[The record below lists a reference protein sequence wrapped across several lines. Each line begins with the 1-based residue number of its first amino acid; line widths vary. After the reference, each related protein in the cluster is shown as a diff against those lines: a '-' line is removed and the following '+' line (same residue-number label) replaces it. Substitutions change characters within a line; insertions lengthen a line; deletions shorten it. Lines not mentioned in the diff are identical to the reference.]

1 MTSISIVI
9 SVYNVEQFIAAC
21 LNSIIEQ
28 TYTGPM
34 ECLIID
40 DCGNDDSMRIAEE
53 IVNSYNGGINFY
65 ILHHEHNRG
74 LSAARN
80 TGMAAATGDYI
91 CFVDS
96 DDELP
101 PNSIEQLVEA
111 LDDGQYDIVVGDIK
125 TIGNDALH
133 EYLRMKLDDGTVL
146 RDGDI
151 ILHYKTHW
159 NMMTQAKLYKASFLR
174 QQHITFKEGLIHED
188 ELWSFQIA
196 CVANTLKAVQRTTY
210 IYYKREGSITSISDK
225 NQRLKIEALKI
236 ITIGMAQ
243 FLRSRKIFNPAA
255 YTIMQKYV
263 ENILHF
269 EKADRQRFRQ
279 AYLLL
284 RKDTRFPLL
293 YRIRAKGANVRE
305 CIKELHY
312 YLPATIGERY
322 KYARMTR
329 STQGLMQEIH

>member
-9 SVYNVEQFIAAC
+9 SVYNVEKFIAAC

-40 DCGNDDSMRIAEE
+40 DCCNDDSMRTVEE
-53 IVNSYNGGINFY
+53 IVHSYKGGINFY

-101 PNSIEQLVEA
+101 PNSVEQLVEA

-133 EYLRMKLDDGTVL
+133 EYLRLKLDDGIVL

-151 ILHYKTHW
+151 IHHYKTHW
-159 NMMTQAKLYKASFLR
+159 NMMAQAKLYKASFLR
-174 QQHITFKEGLIHED
+174 QQRLTFMEGLIHED
-188 ELWSFQIA
+188 ELWSFEIA
-196 CVANTLKAVQRTTY
+196 CVAKTLKAIQYPVY
-210 IYYKREGSITSISDK
+210 LYYLREGSITDISNKDTRRK
-225 NQRLKIEALKI
+225 TEALKVI
-236 ITIGMAQ
+236 ATGMTD
-243 FLRSRKIFNPAA
+243 FLKSRRIFNARA
-255 YTIMQKYV
+255 YAIIQNIM
-263 ENILHF
+263 EEILRI
-269 EKADRQRFRQ
+269 ELPDRHRFRQ
-279 AYLLL
+279 SYLQL

-293 YRIRAKGANVRE
+293 YRIRAKGANMRD

-312 YLPATIGERY
+312 YLPTTIGERY

-329 STQGLMQEIH
+329 STQGLTQEIY

>member
-34 ECLIID
+34 ECMIID

-133 EYLRMKLDDGTVL
+133 EYLRLKLDDGTVL

-196 CVANTLKAVQRTTY
+196 CVAKTVKAIQHTTY
-210 IYYKREGSITSISDK
+210 IYYLREGSITSRSNKDK
-225 NQRLKIEALKI
+225 RLKIEALKVI
-236 ITIGMAQ
+236 VAEMTS
-243 FLRSRKIFNPAA
+243 FLKSRKCFNATA
-255 YTIMQKYV
+255 YDIIQKNL

-279 AYLLL
+279 AYLQL
-284 RKDTRFPLL
+284 RKDTHFPWLCRL
-293 YRIRAKGANVRE
+293 HARWPDLRQCAN
-305 CIKELHY
+305 ELHY
-312 YLPATIGERY
+312 LLPSTIGERY
-322 KYARMTR
+322 KYARMTC
-329 STQGLMQEIH
+329 